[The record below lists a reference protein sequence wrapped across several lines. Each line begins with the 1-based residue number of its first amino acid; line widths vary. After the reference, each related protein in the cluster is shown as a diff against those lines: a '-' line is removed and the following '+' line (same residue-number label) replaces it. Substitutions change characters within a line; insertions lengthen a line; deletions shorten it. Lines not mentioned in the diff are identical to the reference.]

1 MPLGIPKTPTETLEE
16 EHHYIQKVVGV
27 MAVIA
32 EKLEK
37 GEDTD
42 AETLQKIVEFMRTFA
57 DKFHHAK
64 EETHLFSLLEKRGI
78 PVRGC
83 PIGVL
88 TVEHQSGRALVTS
101 LASATDEYAKN
112 IASTKKNLIETLRA
126 LTGLYPGHIWKEDYL
141 LFPMTNKV
149 LSAEDQKDLGEKF
162 EMVEKTIGPNVHHR
176 FIQLSEKLER
186 DTQK

>member
-1 MPLGIPKTPTETLEE
+1 MGKTPTETLEE

-37 GEDTD
+37 GEATD

-57 DKFHHAK
+57 DKCHHTK

-83 PIGVL
+83 PIGIL
-88 TVEHQSGRALVTS
+88 TVEHERGRMPRRV
-101 LASATDEYAKN
+101 
-112 IASTKKNLIETLRA
+112 
-126 LTGLYPGHIWKEDYL
+126 
-141 LFPMTNKV
+141 
-149 LSAEDQKDLGEKF
+149 
-162 EMVEKTIGPNVHHR
+162 
-176 FIQLSEKLER
+176 
-186 DTQK
+186 